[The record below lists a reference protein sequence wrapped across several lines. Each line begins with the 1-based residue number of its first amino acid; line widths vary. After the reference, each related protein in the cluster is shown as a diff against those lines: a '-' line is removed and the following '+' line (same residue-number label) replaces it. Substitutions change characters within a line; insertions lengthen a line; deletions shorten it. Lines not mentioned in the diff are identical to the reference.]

1 MNFASRPSAAVAWV
15 LGMAL
20 AALAATGCSG
30 RPKNFASKVTGNV
43 TLGGQPLAGASLI
56 FTPVGG
62 GPPSTGRTD
71 ESGNYSL
78 HFGRVGQ
85 RTKRAYDGAQIGEH
99 TVQIS
104 TFKDGNPSA
113 KPPRPEVPE
122 KVPYKY
128 RVDAPP
134 TVTVKA
140 GANVIDIPLEAGSVD
155 PPAAKGKAK
164 KK

>member
-1 MNFASRPSAAVAWV
+1 
-15 LGMAL
+15 MAL
-20 AALAATGCSG
+20 AALTAAGCSG
-30 RPKNFASKVTGNV
+30 RPKNFASKVTGTV
-43 TLGGQPLAGASLI
+43 TLGGQPLAGASLT

-71 ESGNYSL
+71 QSGNYSL

-85 RTKRAYDGAQIGEH
+85 RSKGTYDGAQIGEH

-104 TFKDGNPSA
+104 TFMDGVPSA

-134 TVTVKA
+134 TVTVKG
-140 GANVIDIPLEAGSVD
+140 GANVIDIALEAGPVD
-155 PPAAKGKAK
+155 APAKGKGK